1 MERFRPCKDCQ
12 KRYPGCSGNCEDY
25 EKYMEDHRA
34 RKQYLSPSACD
45 LYLADKRRERKKK

>member
-12 KRYPGCSGNCEDY
+12 KRYPGCSGKCEDY

-34 RKQYLSPSACD
+34 RKQYLSPNACD

>member
-25 EKYMEDHRA
+25 DEYMKEHKA
-34 RKQYLSPSACD
+34 KKKYLSPNTCD